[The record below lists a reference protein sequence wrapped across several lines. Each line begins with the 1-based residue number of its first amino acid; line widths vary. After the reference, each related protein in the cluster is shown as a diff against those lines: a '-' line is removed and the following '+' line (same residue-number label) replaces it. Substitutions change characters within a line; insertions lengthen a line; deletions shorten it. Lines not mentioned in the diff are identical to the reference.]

1 MEERP
6 IFKPWVPKWL
16 AIATIISILFPSL
29 VIFAL
34 YYNSTLAAAEYY
46 SMDGMDIQYS
56 VVLMYATVISWLAL
70 DSHLIKCFRLC
81 SYTIAGIFINTV
93 TCWICAESTSGE
105 IFMFCRFIQGAVC
118 AFLCNIC
125 MTLSFTLFHVSKA
138 RVMGYTIFY
147 GSLMVCVPFSAIF
160 ANLIL
165 NHFGI
170 ESVFYGFILF
180 QVPGFILLL
189 LTMNNRYLTRKHPW
203 QSADWTGF
211 LIYTAIVSMVGYILV
226 YGQQLE
232 WLESP
237 KIKFLLMIL
246 LIITPVYIISSWYKK
261 RPLIQLKLMLNGK
274 YRLALLLLTVFYI
287 SKGTVFFTYLYM
299 QDGLGID
306 PVSMI
311 TIWSFNI
318 LGLFVGIFSVKSLLL
333 RGVAPRTIIKLGFA
347 ILLIFHTQMFFL
359 FASTASEEKFY
370 FPLFVQGVGTG
381 SLFVPL
387 IMNMVLSVPKKQM
400 GLVAFLGIGARFLG
414 FCLAIALIN
423 YYQLYTTNDSLMDMA
438 TSYTL
443 SNEIAQNTREEA
455 IDKYTGKGF
464 RYTEA
469 KQRVDKDLRTVMRKE
484 SSLRAYMRYYS
495 FIIGMIFLLLIYLS
509 LLHLTSKEERDER
522 AQINRMLYAFVRR
535 KRLRLVGKKQPVDRS
550 DSLC

>member
-1 MEERP
+1 MEQKP
-6 IFKPWVPKWL
+6 IFKPWVPQWL
-16 AIATIISILFPSL
+16 AIVTIISILFPSL

-34 YYNSTLAAAEYY
+34 YYNSTLAVAEYY
-46 SMDGMDIQYS
+46 SMDAMDIQYS

-70 DSHLIKCFRLC
+70 DSHLIKCFKLN
-81 SYTIAGIFINTV
+81 SYTISGIFINTV
-93 TCWICAESTSGE
+93 TCWICAETTSGE

-118 AFLCNIC
+118 AYLCNIC

-147 GSLMVCVPFSAIF
+147 GSLMICVPFSAIF
-160 ANLIL
+160 ANIIL
-165 NHFGI
+165 NYFGV

-211 LIYTAIVSMVGYILV
+211 LIYTAIVSIVGYLLV

-232 WLESP
+232 WLTSP
-237 KIKFLLMIL
+237 KIKFLILIL

-274 YRLALLLLTVFYI
+274 YRLALLLLTIFYI

-311 TIWSFNI
+311 AIWSFNI
-318 LGLFVGIFSVKSLLL
+318 LGLLVGILGVKNLLL

-347 ILLIFHTQMFFL
+347 ILLIFHTQMYFL
-359 FASTASEEKFY
+359 FAGTASEEKY
-370 FPLFVQGVGTG
+370 YLPLFIQGVGTG

-387 IMNMVLSVPKKQM
+387 IMNMVLSVKKHQM

-423 YYQLYTTNDSLMDMA
+423 YYQLYSTNNSLMDMA
-438 TSYTL
+438 TNYTL
-443 SNEIAQNTREEA
+443 ANEMAKNTREEA
-455 IDKYTGKGF
+455 TAKYTGMGF
-464 RYTEA
+464 RQSEA
-469 KQRVDKDLRTVMRKE
+469 KERVNKDLRVAMKKE
-484 SSLRAYMRYYS
+484 SSLRAYMHYYS
-495 FIIGMIFLLLIYLS
+495 FIIGLIFLTVLYLS
-509 LLHLTSKEERDER
+509 VLHVTSKEKRSERR
-522 AQINRMLYAFVRR
+522 AVRR
-535 KRLRLVGKKQPVDRS
+535 LLFSILKRRKKVGGITF
-550 DSLC
+550 SLETQRKR

>member
-1 MEERP
+1 MEKVP
-6 IFKPWVPKWL
+6 IFKSWVPQWL
-16 AIATIISILFPSL
+16 AIVTIIAVLFPSL

-34 YYNSTLAAAEYY
+34 YYNSTLATAEYY
-46 SMDGMDIQYS
+46 SMDAMDIQYS

-70 DSHLIKCFRLC
+70 DSHLIKCFRLR
-81 SYTIAGIFINTV
+81 SYTIVGIFINTV
-93 TCWICAESTSGE
+93 TCWICAVSTSGE

-147 GSLMVCVPFSAIF
+147 GSLMICVPFSAIF
-160 ANLIL
+160 ANIIL
-165 NHFGI
+165 NYFGI

-189 LTMNNRYLTRKHPW
+189 ITMNNRYLTRKFPW

-211 LIYTAIVSMVGYILV
+211 LIYTAIVSIVGYILV

-232 WLESP
+232 WLGSSR
-237 KIKFLLMIL
+237 IKNLILIL
-246 LIITPVYIISSWYKK
+246 LVITPVYIISSWYKK

-274 YRLALLLLTVFYI
+274 YRFALLMLTVFYI

-311 TIWSFNI
+311 RIWTFNI
-318 LGLFVGIFSVKSLLL
+318 LGLLVGILGVKNLLL
-333 RGVAPRTIIKLGFA
+333 RGVQPRTIIKLGFA
-347 ILLIFHTQMFFL
+347 ILLIFHTQMYFL
-359 FASTASEEKFY
+359 FAGIASEEKYY

-423 YYQLYTTNDSLMDMA
+423 YFQLYSTNSSYMDMA
-438 TSYTL
+438 TNYTL
-443 SNEIAQNTREEA
+443 SNEIANNTREEA
-455 IDKYTGKGF
+455 IDKYTGAGL
-464 RYTEA
+464 RYAEA
-469 KQRVDKDLRTVMRKE
+469 KQRVDKDLRVAMKKE
-484 SSLRAYMRYYS
+484 SSLRAYMNYYS
-495 FIIGMIFLLLIYLS
+495 FIIGLIFLMLLYLS
-509 LLHLTSKEERDER
+509 VLHVTSKEKRQER
-522 AQINRMLYAFVRR
+522 AEVSRLLSFVIHKRR
-535 KRLRLVGKKQPVDRS
+535 RLRHLKASKV
-550 DSLC
+550 

>member
-1 MEERP
+1 MDQKP
-6 IFKPWVPKWL
+6 IFKPWVPQWL
-16 AIATIISILFPSL
+16 AIVTIISILFPSL

-34 YYNSTLAAAEYY
+34 YYNSTLATAEYY
-46 SMDGMDIQYS
+46 SMDAMDIQYS

-70 DSHLIKCFRLC
+70 DSHLIKCFKLG
-81 SYTIAGIFINTV
+81 SYTISGIFINTV
-93 TCWICAESTSGE
+93 TCWICAETTSGE

-118 AFLCNIC
+118 AYLCNIC
-125 MTLSFTLFHVSKA
+125 MTLSFTLFHVKKA

-147 GSLMVCVPFSAIF
+147 GSLMICVPFSAIF

-165 NHFGI
+165 NYFGI

-180 QVPGFILLL
+180 QIPGFILLL
-189 LTMNNRYLTRKHPW
+189 VCMNNRYLTRKHPW

-211 LIYTAIVSMVGYILV
+211 LLYTAIVSIVGYILV

-232 WLESP
+232 WLSSP
-237 KIKFLLMIL
+237 KIKFLILIL
-246 LIITPVYIISSWYKK
+246 LVVTPVYIVSSWYKK
-261 RPLIQLKLMLNGK
+261 RPLIQLKLMKNGK
-274 YRLALLLLTVFYI
+274 YRLALLLLTLFYI

-311 TIWSFNI
+311 AIWSFNI
-318 LGLFVGIFSVKSLLL
+318 LGLLVGILTIKSLLL
-333 RGVAPRTIIKLGFA
+333 RGIAPRTIIKLGFA
-347 ILLIFHTQMFFL
+347 ILLVFHTQMFFL

-387 IMNMVLSVPKKQM
+387 IMNMVLSVKKHEM

-423 YYQLYTTNDSLMDMA
+423 FFQLYSTNNSLMEMA
-438 TSYTL
+438 TNYTL
-443 SNEIAQNTREEA
+443 SNEMTNTARDEA
-455 IDKYTGKGF
+455 IDKYTGAGF
-464 RYTEA
+464 RYSEA
-469 KQRVDKDLRTVMRKE
+469 RALVDKDVRTAMKKE
-484 SSLRAYMRYYS
+484 SSLRAYMHYYS
-495 FIIGMIFLLLIYLS
+495 FIIGLIFLTVLYLS
-509 LLHLTSKEERDER
+509 VLHVSSKQERHER
-522 AQINRMLYAFVRR
+522 KVMNRLMRSVMRKGRR
-535 KRLRLVGKKQPVDRS
+535 KVKVLVPKF
-550 DSLC
+550 